1 MLELKYWTTNF
12 EQFDTVIL
20 TKPLAGKN
28 IRVGAL
34 GAILE
39 VFGEDVFLV
48 EFADKN
54 GVAYAIE
61 ELHAHQLLKVYEEPV
76 FA

>member
-1 MLELKYWTTNF
+1 MDF

-20 TKPLAGKN
+20 KEPLSNKK
-28 IRVGAL
+28 IRVGSL

-39 VFGEDVFLV
+39 ILDDDVFLV

-61 ELHAHQLLKVYEEPV
+61 ALQSFQLLKVYEEPV

>member
-1 MLELKYWTTNF
+1 MKF

-20 TKPLAGKN
+20 KEPLLN
-28 IRVGAL
+28 INRKVRVGSL
-34 GAILE
+34 GAIVEILD
-39 VFGEDVFLV
+39 EDVFLV

-61 ELHAHQLLKVYEEPV
+61 ALQANQLLKVYEEPV
-76 FA
+76 LA

>member
-1 MLELKYWTTNF
+1 MEF

-20 TKPLAGKN
+20 KVPSSNIK

-39 VFGEDVFLV
+39 ILDEDVFLV

-61 ELHAHQLLKVYEEPV
+61 ALKAEQLLKVYEEPV
-76 FA
+76 LV

>member
-1 MLELKYWTTNF
+1 MNL
-12 EQFDTVIL
+12 EQFDMVIL
-20 TKPLAGKN
+20 KEPLLGKN
-28 IRVGAL
+28 IRVGSL
-34 GAILE
+34 GVILE
-39 VFGEDVFLV
+39 VFDEAIFLV

-61 ELHAHQLLKVYEEPV
+61 ELQAYQLLKVYEEPI

>member
-1 MLELKYWTTNF
+1 MDF

-20 TKPLAGKN
+20 TQPLLNKKV
-28 IRVGAL
+28 RVGAL

-39 VFGEDVFLV
+39 LLDDGVFLV

-61 ELHAHQLLKVYEEPV
+61 VVQSRQILKVYEEAV
-76 FA
+76 LV

>member
-1 MLELKYWTTNF
+1 MDF

-20 TKPLAGKN
+20 TVPLSNKKVRIGS
-28 IRVGAL
+28 L
-34 GAILE
+34 GAIVEILDK
-39 VFGEDVFLV
+39 DVFLV

-61 ELHAHQLLKVYEEPV
+61 VLQAQQILKVYEEPV
-76 FA
+76 LV

>member
-1 MLELKYWTTNF
+1 MDF

-20 TKPLAGKN
+20 KEPLPNKKV
-28 IRVGAL
+28 RVGSL
-34 GAILE
+34 GAIVEILD
-39 VFGEDVFLV
+39 EDVFLI

-61 ELHAHQLLKVYEEPV
+61 ALQAQQLIKVYEEPV
-76 FA
+76 LI

>member
-1 MLELKYWTTNF
+1 MEF

-20 TKPLAGKN
+20 KTPLLNTKV
-28 IRVGAL
+28 RVGSL

-39 VFGEDVFLV
+39 ILDEDVFLV

-61 ELHAHQLLKVYEEPV
+61 ALQAKQLLKVYEEPV
-76 FA
+76 LA

>member
-1 MLELKYWTTNF
+1 MDF

-20 TKPLAGKN
+20 TVPLSNKKV
-28 IRVGAL
+28 RVGSL
-34 GAILE
+34 GAIVEILDN
-39 VFGEDVFLV
+39 DVFLV

-61 ELHAHQLLKVYEEPV
+61 VLQAQQILKVYEEPV
-76 FA
+76 LV

>member
-1 MLELKYWTTNF
+1 MKLPNCDMEF

-20 TKPLAGKN
+20 KEPSSNKK

-39 VFGEDVFLV
+39 ILDEGVFLV

-61 ELHAHQLLKVYEEPV
+61 ALTAEQLLKVYEEPV
-76 FA
+76 LI

>member
-1 MLELKYWTTNF
+1 MNF

-20 TKPLAGKN
+20 REPLLGKN
-28 IRVGAL
+28 IRVGSL

-39 VFGEDVFLV
+39 VFDEDVFLV

-61 ELHAHQLLKVYEEPV
+61 ELQAHQLLKVYEEPV
-76 FA
+76 FV

>member
-1 MLELKYWTTNF
+1 MDF

-20 TKPLAGKN
+20 TVPLSNKKV
-28 IRVGAL
+28 RVGSL
-34 GAILE
+34 GAIVEIL
-39 VFGEDVFLV
+39 DKNVFLI

-61 ELHAHQLLKVYEEPV
+61 VLQAQQILKVYEEPV
-76 FA
+76 LV

>member
-1 MLELKYWTTNF
+1 MDF
-12 EQFDTVIL
+12 EEFDTVIL
-20 TKPLAGKN
+20 KEPLSNKKV
-28 IRVGAL
+28 RVGSL
-34 GAILE
+34 GAIIEILDD
-39 VFGEDVFLV
+39 DVFLV

-61 ELHAHQLLKVYEEPV
+61 ALMAHQIMKVYEDPV

>member
-1 MLELKYWTTNF
+1 MDF

-20 TKPLAGKN
+20 KEVLPNKKV
-28 IRVGAL
+28 RVGSL
-34 GAILE
+34 GAIVEILD
-39 VFGEDVFLV
+39 EDVFLV

-61 ELHAHQLLKVYEEPV
+61 ALQAQQLIKVYEEPV
-76 FA
+76 LI

>member
-1 MLELKYWTTNF
+1 MDL
-12 EQFDTVIL
+12 EQFDAVIL
-20 TKPLAGKN
+20 TTPLPNKKV
-28 IRVGAL
+28 RVGAL
-34 GAILE
+34 GAILDILD
-39 VFGEDVFLV
+39 EDVFLV

-61 ELHAHQLLKVYEEPV
+61 AVQAQQLLKVYEEAV

>member
-1 MLELKYWTTNF
+1 MNF

-20 TKPLAGKN
+20 REPLLDKN
-28 IRVGAL
+28 IRVGSL

-39 VFGEDVFLV
+39 VFDRDVFLV

-61 ELHAHQLLKVYEEPV
+61 ELQAHQLLKVYEESV
-76 FA
+76 FV

>member
-1 MLELKYWTTNF
+1 MDF

-20 TKPLAGKN
+20 KEPLSNKKV
-28 IRVGAL
+28 RVGSL
-34 GAILE
+34 GAIIEILDK
-39 VFGEDVFLV
+39 DVFLV

-61 ELHAHQLLKVYEEPV
+61 VLQALQVLKVYEEPV
-76 FA
+76 LV

>member
-1 MLELKYWTTNF
+1 MNI

-20 TKPLAGKN
+20 KEPLLGKN

-39 VFGEDVFLV
+39 VFDEGIFLV

-61 ELHAHQLLKVYEEPV
+61 ELQAYQLMKVYEEPV